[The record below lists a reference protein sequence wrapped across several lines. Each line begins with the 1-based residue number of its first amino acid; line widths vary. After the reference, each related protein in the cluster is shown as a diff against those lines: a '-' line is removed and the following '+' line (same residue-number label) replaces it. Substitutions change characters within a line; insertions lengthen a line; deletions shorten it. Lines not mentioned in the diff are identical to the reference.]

1 MNTRSILTIL
11 FISATFQAVAQMP
24 DVSLVPYRQ
33 GDKWGY
39 AAPDR
44 SVVISPQFEDA
55 AFFYEGYAAV
65 KKGGKYGYINK
76 AGKLVIPYKFFVA
89 KPFQCGYVEDVKRKK
104 DDTVLFAAASLQASG
119 YEICINTNGDRMPK
133 CPAINENSEP
143 GNNLPANNSKEKT
156 YGIVANGDLYDKILD
171 DYKPAGSEDHF
182 YIATKNGAY
191 GVFNNKF
198 EVVVPFIY
206 SLLTPVNFNGEV
218 YLQMVRDTKIGI
230 LHGNGSPFIEA
241 AYTNIGY
248 WNIKN
253 KLAYFTETKEGKT
266 GVVDTANVQVIP
278 AIYNSVEYDSEGG
291 FVLTGAD
298 GLKGFYFLSGVNV
311 PVIYKEVKL
320 LNGGEYLRV
329 IDQAG
334 KKGFI
339 NNKGENFFTD

>member
-11 FISATFQAVAQMP
+11 LLIVTVHASAQIP

-44 SVVISPQFEDA
+44 SIVISPQFEDA

-76 AGKLVIPYKFFVA
+76 TGKLVIPCKFFVA
-89 KPFQCGYVEDVKRKK
+89 KPFQYGYVEDIKRKK
-104 DDTVLFAAASLQASG
+104 DDTVLFAAASLQANG
-119 YEICINTNGDRMPK
+119 YEICINTRGDRMPK

-143 GNNLPANNSKEKT
+143 ENNLPANNSKEKT
-156 YGIVANGDLYDKILD
+156 YGLVANGDLYDKILD
-171 DYKPAGSEDHF
+171 DYKTAGSEDHF

-218 YLQMVRDTKIGI
+218 YLQMVKDMKIGV

-241 AYTNIGY
+241 AYTNIAY
-248 WNIKN
+248 WNIRN
-253 KLAYFTETKEGKT
+253 KLAYFVETRDGKT
-266 GVVDTANVQVIP
+266 GMVDTANTQLIP
-278 AIYNSVEYDSEGG
+278 ALYTAVDYDKEGG
-291 FVLTGAD
+291 FVLTGED
-298 GLKGFYFLSGVNV
+298 GMKGFYFFSGVNV
-311 PVIYKEVKL
+311 PAIYKEVKL
-320 LNGGEYLRV
+320 MNGGEYLRLT
-329 IDQAG
+329 DQAG
-334 KKGFI
+334 RKGYI
-339 NNKGENFFTD
+339 NNKGESFFKD